1 MTKSQIS
8 VPSSEPTLLRV
19 VGFWSLT
26 ASIVN
31 LSIGGSIYVLQGVF
45 ARSLGVAAPL
55 VFVLGAFVFIPITM
69 CFAAAGSRICATG
82 GPYSYVRTAFGPFA
96 SFVTGAVFWVSNVAG
111 IASLAAALLDQGA
124 SIAPSLSQPFP
135 RFAAAFTLYLLLCML
150 NARGIRTGAIAIMI
164 LAAVKL
170 VPLVALIGL
179 GGVRAHAVNY
189 LGSSTVTWSTIGNS
203 MILVMY
209 CYSGMEIALLP
220 SGEVQNPSRVVP
232 RAALVAITIVVA
244 LCVCLQIVA
253 QGVLGDHLANN
264 PAPLAA
270 LASVLVP
277 GGYGIMLFAAS
288 ISIVGLLQGDIVG
301 SPRLLFAM
309 AQDGFLP
316 SALSHVTARRRVP
329 LLSVVTHALAV
340 VLLTC
345 LGSFES
351 LALLSGGAICIV
363 YFGTCASAWALQRRN
378 IRQSGTPFMLPG
390 GPFIPAISCVAL
402 TLILTTLKQAEWQA
416 MGYALSA
423 VLALYGITRWRR
435 RIKITT
441 H

>member
-1 MTKSQIS
+1 MTKSQMG

-31 LSIGGSIYVLQGVF
+31 LSIGGSIYVLQGIF
-45 ARSLGVAAPL
+45 AQSLGVAAPL

-124 SIAPSLSQPFP
+124 SILPSLTQPFP
-135 RFAAAFTLYLLLCML
+135 RFASAFTLYLFLCML

-170 VPLVALIGL
+170 VPLAALVVL

-316 SALSHVTARRRVP
+316 SALSHVTARRRAP
-329 LLSVVTHALAV
+329 LLSVLTHALAV

-378 IRQSGTPFMLPG
+378 IRQSGAPFMLPG
-390 GPFIPAISCVAL
+390 GPLIPAISCVAL

-435 RIKITT
+435 NRNVIS